1 MIVEIDLFND
11 LDISKK
17 NDFMDHIKYI
27 SNKLVTSVVN
37 HYLIKLCGEDY
48 VSDFMSTKDF
58 LGIIS
63 IYHYPEEFLLN
74 SEEKKSICEFVDKIY
89 YLNNNYNKL
98 DVSDYYI
105 TKLKSDKDT
114 MKGIFSKIM
123 DVNRQSICENYSKIY
138 YNLKNLENDIDDKDS
153 KENIKTYKEH
163 YYRLL
168 KEVLLDETD
177 DYLKQQ
183 EGVQEDNNEY
193 DNFRKTLFMDNLKK
207 DLDKKPPNF
216 NGVVYLIDII
226 RKKLCFISPV
236 NEKYNHIKENI
247 NKILDI
253 DYFKQL
259 SNNNVFDNSNLLNV
273 FQFIVEK
280 IKEFQSEKEDTEL
293 NEWVQDIKT
302 NYLENFTNETIST
315 KLPKL
320 MDIILKKIELLELNV
335 SKYRETIYNN
345 ISKK

>member
-1 MIVEIDLFND
+1 MLVEFELFKHLEID
-11 LDISKK
+11 KK

-27 SNKLVTSVVN
+27 SNKLVNAVVN
-37 HYLIKLCGEDY
+37 YYLIQLCGKNY
-48 VSDFMSTKDF
+48 ASDFMSIKDF
-58 LGIIS
+58 LGLIS
-63 IYHYPEEFLLN
+63 IYYYPEEFLLN
-74 SEEKKSICEFVDKIY
+74 SDEKKSVIHFVEKIY
-89 YLNNNYNKL
+89 YLNNNYTKL
-98 DVSDYYI
+98 DINVYY
-105 TKLKSDKDT
+105 TEKLMPEKDI
-114 MKGIFSKIM
+114 MKNMFSKIM

-138 YNLKNLENDIDDKDS
+138 HNLKNLENDIDDNDS
-153 KENIKTYKEH
+153 KEHIKTYKEH
-163 YYRLL
+163 YYKLL
-168 KEVLLDETD
+168 TEVLLDETD
-177 DYLKQQ
+177 MYLKQHENKQ
-183 EGVQEDNNEY
+183 IDSNEY

-207 DLDKKPPNF
+207 DLDKNPPNF

-236 NEKYNHIKENI
+236 SEKYNYIKENI

-280 IKEFQSEKEDTEL
+280 ITEFQAEKEDTEL
-293 NEWVQDIKT
+293 NGWVQDIKT

-320 MDIILKKIELLELNV
+320 MDIILKKIESLESNV
-335 SKYRETIYNN
+335 SKYREKIYNN
-345 ISKK
+345 IAKK